1 MQKNTV
7 EQRSHDNCAS
17 DDVDISY
24 HNKDILSKIFGEN
37 LKDKSFAAYGLN
49 LPKIVEVL
57 PTNLPAIEANE
68 LRMDNLFRLE
78 DNTLVLVDYESTYSY
93 EDKIKY
99 LNYIVRALKRNWQYG
114 VIEQPIRMIV
124 IYTGNIKRDHTQP
137 SLDVGCLQFTVEEI
151 FLSELN
157 ASEIENRLTAK
168 IEADIELTEEEEMQ
182 FIILPLI
189 HDKVGEQRNCIKRCF
204 ELAKKIRDRKK
215 QIFLLSGLLV
225 FTDKVISKEDSEEIR
240 RWLRMTKVGRIIQEE
255 INQAVAEVEKEK
267 EEAIRE
273 KEKAIKTTKKETKR
287 KTYLNIATKMKK
299 QGMPVKEIMKFVT
312 GITREEIEGLK

>member
-1 MQKNTV
+1 
-7 EQRSHDNCAS
+7 
-17 DDVDISY
+17 
-24 HNKDILSKIFGEN
+24 
-37 LKDKSFAAYGLN
+37 
-49 LPKIVEVL
+49 
-57 PTNLPAIEANE
+57 
-68 LRMDNLFRLE
+68 
-78 DNTLVLVDYESTYSY
+78 
-93 EDKIKY
+93 
-99 LNYIVRALKRNWQYG
+99 
-114 VIEQPIRMIV
+114 
-124 IYTGNIKRDHTQP
+124 
-137 SLDVGCLQFTVEEI
+137 
-151 FLSELN
+151 
-157 ASEIENRLTAK
+157 
-168 IEADIELTEEEEMQ
+168 MQ

-267 EEAIRE
+267 EEAI
-273 KEKAIKTTKKETKR
+273 KTTKR
-287 KTYLNIATKMKK
+287 KTSLNIATKMKK

>member
-1 MQKNTV
+1 
-7 EQRSHDNCAS
+7 
-17 DDVDISY
+17 
-24 HNKDILSKIFGEN
+24 
-37 LKDKSFAAYGLN
+37 
-49 LPKIVEVL
+49 
-57 PTNLPAIEANE
+57 
-68 LRMDNLFRLE
+68 
-78 DNTLVLVDYESTYSY
+78 
-93 EDKIKY
+93 
-99 LNYIVRALKRNWQYG
+99 
-114 VIEQPIRMIV
+114 MIV

-137 SLDVGCLQFTVEEI
+137 GLDVGCLQFTVEEI

-267 EEAIRE
+267 EEAI
-273 KEKAIKTTKKETKR
+273 KTTKR
-287 KTYLNIATKMKK
+287 KTSLNIATKMKK